1 VNEPTNGSLPYRV
14 AALERRVEEIEAVKP
29 DVLAHVVS
37 ELHDEVMALRRA
49 LVGFALTVAASAIVF
64 AFTVFEILRV

>member
-1 VNEPTNGSLPYRV
+1 VSEPGNGTLGYRMS
-14 AALERRVEEIEAVKP
+14 ALEKRVEEIEAVKP

-37 ELHDEVMALRRA
+37 ELHDEVVALRRA
-49 LVGFALTVAASAIVF
+49 LVGFALAVAGSAIVF

>member
-1 VNEPTNGSLPYRV
+1 M

-37 ELHDEVMALRRA
+37 ELHDEVRSLRRA
-49 LVGFALTVAASAIVF
+49 LVGFALTVAGSAIVF
-64 AFTVFEILRV
+64 AFAVFEILRV